1 MADNLEVKIEELTDA
16 IRSLYQRP
24 ALSQSEINKLM
35 TSLAQKFE
43 NSSDTATQR
52 FIGVIVNETKKV
64 LEEKQIEMRQ
74 QLTGFENLM
83 KQMTQG
89 IANSKMP
96 MEVTKI
102 LNEVTDMYAKLGS
115 QEIALQKINQTLIAN
130 KTANPINEIIK
141 LSNEFAVF
149 SRGFENITH
158 TLNKNFSDFLNQV
171 KSFNSKEELTDMQ
184 LELDTING
192 NINSIISA
200 LAIIDHKYRD
210 LTGLIDSFNAKE
222 AVFDQ
227 SLDSIKQLS
236 DKFEIVKENV
246 SNTATK
252 DDAGELKERI
262 NYVSDSIAALGGNF
276 DKTIN
281 ITSQKLATAM
291 NSIEAKLIKSLSS
304 DENEKFKAE
313 LKASVDKISLQ
324 FSVDKEEILK
334 KLQENYLQT
343 ITQADENLKN
353 QIFEKVALLTT
364 GINAINTQIDK
375 VSEELSANVSQNSE
389 KSIVVLTNF
398 KAKLDL
404 IEQNIKEFLKQS
416 LLDEIK
422 NTEEN
427 VKTITRD
434 SLSSVV
440 ELFSS
445 GFSNI
450 ESVLENKEAKMSQS
464 FSVAT
469 DNFKNDIKTL
479 SQELSKLREQVLS
492 FNEENLEA
500 VREPLKQVMEGLKND
515 TYAEQLSI
523 INQNILDAAKN
534 ISDAFEP
541 VKKELED
548 IKNDSVDE
556 KLDIINQNILDTA
569 TSLNDS
575 VNKTK
580 VDLLNT
586 LQGVN
591 LQALNDIKS
600 LSRLISNK
608 IDEIK
613 SDNANNVDDLKSY
626 YHQVIEIVKDKVNE
640 LKTDENP
647 LSEVKVDLQ
656 TMSNHIVESVENINL
671 NISKEFEA
679 YKQTIENFLDIQK
692 NSEDGNSANE
702 IKEALISIKNDLI
715 EGILGTNKNAKS
727 NFALLEE
734 KINVLSEN
742 LEKITDKKDIIE
754 AIEDASLKSNTDAV
768 LDVSNSI
775 LNRVQNI
782 NNDDILAAISEL
794 SEKIQNNSN
803 IETVLEA
810 VNDISQ
816 RLQDEQNHEIID
828 VSNNILKQLQNNNN
842 NSDIVEMLSE
852 IAQKIQND
860 NAQNI
865 NNAIKD
871 INEKLEDSNKQ
882 NIIEAVN
889 NISEK
894 IAHTNQ
900 QQIHNAKEI
909 IEELQNAYSE
919 ITNKID
925 AFALQRENKEQVS
938 DEDIIQKIVSIN
950 EKLEL
955 INVDKTDD
963 IVDLIESLKEQTE
976 NTSRDFNEQLLD
988 RINEVFEKNKE
999 FINDEIINRYDK
1011 NNEEI
1016 TSVGEYLSKINEYLT
1031 NVEYLKNNLSE
1042 DLKDC
1047 LETGI
1052 KELGEKFNYTFN
1064 KNADEMRGEAYTI
1077 NDRIQNVEDN
1087 IDKIAQN
1094 ISKIAGSNNDDS
1106 YAYSLQD
1113 VESDVA
1119 KLRLS
1124 VEKNLRGDNYKDFIN
1139 RLIELKNI
1147 NIENNKLNHS
1157 LENKMGS
1164 LNNWLK
1170 STSQKLDGIAEQ
1182 VASAHQMSMEE
1193 IKARLIRSE
1202 KSHDGNR
1209 FEEANKK
1216 QISYLEDLD
1225 EKLNLVIQKQND
1237 AFDPTSFID
1246 VTYEN
1251 MRQTKELSERMDN
1264 IESKINKIQGYME
1277 KIVAYIEE

>member
-1 MADNLEVKIEELTDA
+1 
-16 IRSLYQRP
+16 
-24 ALSQSEINKLM
+24 
-35 TSLAQKFE
+35 
-43 NSSDTATQR
+43 
-52 FIGVIVNETKKV
+52 
-64 LEEKQIEMRQ
+64 
-74 QLTGFENLM
+74 
-83 KQMTQG
+83 
-89 IANSKMP
+89 
-96 MEVTKI
+96 
-102 LNEVTDMYAKLGS
+102 
-115 QEIALQKINQTLIAN
+115 
-130 KTANPINEIIK
+130 
-141 LSNEFAVF
+141 
-149 SRGFENITH
+149 
-158 TLNKNFSDFLNQV
+158 
-171 KSFNSKEELTDMQ
+171 
-184 LELDTING
+184 
-192 NINSIISA
+192 
-200 LAIIDHKYRD
+200 
-210 LTGLIDSFNAKE
+210 
-222 AVFDQ
+222 
-227 SLDSIKQLS
+227 
-236 DKFEIVKENV
+236 
-246 SNTATK
+246 
-252 DDAGELKERI
+252 
-262 NYVSDSIAALGGNF
+262 
-276 DKTIN
+276 
-281 ITSQKLATAM
+281 M
-291 NSIEAKLIKSLSS
+291 NSIEAKLNKSLSS
-304 DENEKFKAE
+304 DENEKIKAE
-313 LKASVDKISLQ
+313 LKASIDKISLQ

-334 KLQENYLQT
+334 KLQEDYSQI

-364 GINAINTQIDK
+364 GISALNTQIEK

-389 KSIVVLTNF
+389 KYASELANF
-398 KAKLDL
+398 KIKLDI
-404 IEQNIKEFLKQS
+404 IEQNIKEFLKQN

-440 ELFSS
+440 ELFGS

-450 ESVLENKEAKMSQS
+450 ESILENKEAKMSQS
-464 FSVAT
+464 FSVAA

-492 FNEENLEA
+492 FNESNLEA
-500 VREPLKQVMEGLKND
+500 MREPLKQVMEGLKND
-515 TYAEQLSI
+515 TYSEQLSI

-534 ISDAFEP
+534 ISGAFEP

-548 IKNDSVDE
+548 IRNNSVDE
-556 KLDIINQNILDTA
+556 KLNIINQNILDTTA
-569 TSLNDS
+569 SLSDS
-575 VNKTK
+575 IEKTK
-580 VDLLNT
+580 NDFLSNVQN
-586 LQGVN
+586 VN
-591 LQALNDIKS
+591 LQIANDLKG
-600 LSRLISNK
+600 LSPLISNK
-608 IDEIK
+608 IEEIK
-613 SDNANNVDDLKSY
+613 SDNANNADDLKSY
-626 YHQVIEIVKDKVNE
+626 YHQVIEIVKEKVNE

-671 NISKEFEA
+671 NISKEFET
-679 YKQTIENFLDIQK
+679 YKETIENFLDIQK
-692 NSEDGNSANE
+692 NSEDTNTVSE
-702 IKEALISIKNDLI
+702 IKEALVSIKNDLI
-715 EGILGTNKNAKS
+715 EGILGTNKNAKA

-734 KINVLSEN
+734 KISVLTEN
-742 LEKITDKKDIIE
+742 LEKITDKKDVLE
-754 AIEDASLKSNTDAV
+754 AINDVSQKIQNNSSIETVLEAINDISQKTNTDAV

-782 NNDDILAAISEL
+782 NNNDVLAAINDL
-794 SEKIQNNSN
+794 SAKIQNNSS

-816 RLQDEQNHEIID
+816 RLQNEQNHEIID
-828 VSNNILKQLQNNNN
+828 ISNNILKQLQNNDN
-842 NSDIVEMLSE
+842 NSEIVEMLGE
-852 IAQKIQND
+852 ISQKIQNNNVENFDCVLKDISEKFD
-860 NAQNI
+860 NNSNQNI
-865 NNAIKD
+865 
-871 INEKLEDSNKQ
+871 LET
-882 NIIEAVN
+882 VN

-894 IAHTNQ
+894 ITHTNQ

-919 ITNKID
+919 LANKID
-925 AFALQRENKEQVS
+925 ALALQNENKEQIS
-938 DEDIIQKIVSIN
+938 DDDIIQKIDSIN

-955 INVDKTDD
+955 INANKTED
-963 IVDLIESLKEQTE
+963 IVDLIESLKEQTQ
-976 NTSRDFNEQLLD
+976 NSSRDLNEQLLD
-988 RINEVFEKNKE
+988 KINEIFEKNKE
-999 FINDEIINRYDK
+999 FISEEIINKDDK
-1011 NNEEI
+1011 NSEEV

-1077 NDRIQNVEDN
+1077 NDRIQNVEEN

-1157 LENKMGS
+1157 LESKMGG

-1170 STSQKLDGIAEQ
+1170 STSQKLDGIAQQ
-1182 VASAHQMSMEE
+1182 VANAHQMSMEE

-1202 KSHDGNR
+1202 KSHDNNR

-1237 AFDPTSFID
+1237 AFNPTSFID